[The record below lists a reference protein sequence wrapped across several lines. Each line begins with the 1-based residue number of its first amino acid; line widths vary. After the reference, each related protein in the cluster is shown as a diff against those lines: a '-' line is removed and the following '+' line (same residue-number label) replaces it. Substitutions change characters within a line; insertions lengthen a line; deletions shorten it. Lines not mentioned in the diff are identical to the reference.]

1 MQKTRTLLKL
11 RTARKCQKRVF
22 WTYHMLYACTVL
34 VITYSVYSVLLQAL
48 ALAPTAC
55 QYITR
60 QASCTSFTP
69 DVSCPNSLLLFSHVA
84 LMRRVHACT
93 ITFCTHQV
101 LYPPHEYDRLL
112 RKRNHHNKA
121 HHWKCSWLFQ
131 STKRTSIPKLR
142 QRERPYFPGM
152 PRDCGARKR
161 VCVLVD
167 RQAAR
172 LFYPIF
178 PKADITISVF
188 AAHKSEKLENNLTT
202 IVR

>member
-1 MQKTRTLLKL
+1 
-11 RTARKCQKRVF
+11 
-22 WTYHMLYACTVL
+22 MLYACTVL

-48 ALAPTAC
+48 ALAPTAY

-121 HHWKCSWLFQ
+121 HHRKCSRLFFQ
-131 STKRTSIPKLR
+131 CKHKTYKYTQAKTE
-142 QRERPYFPGM
+142 RETVF
-152 PRDCGARKR
+152 CGYAERLWSEEKGL
-161 VCVLVD
+161 CPC
-167 RQAAR
+167 RQAGSSP
-172 LFYPIF
+172 LLSY
-178 PKADITISVF
+178 IS
-188 AAHKSEKLENNLTT
+188 
-202 IVR
+202 

>member
-48 ALAPTAC
+48 ALAPTAY

-84 LMRRVHACT
+84 LMRRVHACN

-142 QRERPYFPGM
+142 QREAVFSGYACWEIVERGKGFVSLSTGRQLASSILYFL
-152 PRDCGARKR
+152 K
-161 VCVLVD
+161 
-167 RQAAR
+167 Q
-172 LFYPIF
+172 
-178 PKADITISVF
+178 ISRSLSLQ
-188 AAHKSEKLENNLTT
+188 HTSRRN
-202 IVR
+202 